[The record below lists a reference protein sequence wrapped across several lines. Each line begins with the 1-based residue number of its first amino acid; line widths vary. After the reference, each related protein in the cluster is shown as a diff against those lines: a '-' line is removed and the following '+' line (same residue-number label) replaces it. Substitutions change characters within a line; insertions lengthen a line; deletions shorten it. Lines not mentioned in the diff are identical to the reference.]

1 MNRLLLT
8 SLLLL
13 ATLTAAPAAAQQGG
27 VTWQCDAI
35 RSMMWLAIAAGMDGS
50 PDYATM
56 GERERIACGMG
67 MEAGPTEYWPSGG
80 VFRSGET
87 WYYPNG
93 GVARSGETWYY
104 PHGGTA
110 RSGTT
115 WYYPNG
121 GVMRSGDAWY
131 LPNGTASSESGV
143 VSFALPRVS
152 RERGDELMGLHRNST
167 DYGWAMTY
175 LVVLVSEASRA

>member
-1 MNRLLLT
+1 MRSLSLAFALALT
-8 SLLLL
+8 SF
-13 ATLTAAPAAAQQGG
+13 ATTASAQQGG

-56 GERERIACGMG
+56 AERERIACGMG

-87 WYYPNG
+87 WYYPSG

-104 PHGGTA
+104 PSGGTA

-115 WYYPNG
+115 WYYPSG
-121 GVMRSGDAWY
+121 GVMRSGGTWY
-131 LPNGTASSESGV
+131 LPSGAASSESGV
-143 VSFALPRVS
+143 VSYALPRVS
-152 RERGDELMGLHRNST
+152 RERGDELMGLRRGST
-167 DYGWAMTY
+167 DEAWAMTY
-175 LVVLVSEASRA
+175 LVVLVSEASRS